1 MAIANLPGR
10 RVTKLA
16 AKGSNQMVGAL
27 SHLTD
32 EELLAASGKRPDAFG
47 EFYLRHERT
56 LLHYFRR
63 RTGRADL
70 AADLTAE
77 TFAEALRCAGRFKP
91 GPAPA
96 LAWLLGIG
104 AHLLAR
110 SARRGAVED
119 RARRRLRLPPLA
131 LDDTELAEIDDLVAG
146 PGPLQAALET
156 LPPTQA
162 EAIRAR
168 VLNEQDYTEI
178 ATAMACSEAVVR
190 QRVSRGLA
198 TLRQRLTEGAP

>member
-1 MAIANLPGR
+1 LVRPIKR
-10 RVTKLA
+10 
-16 AKGSNQMVGAL
+16 
-27 SHLTD
+27 LTD
-32 EELLAASGKRPDAFG
+32 EELLGATARLPAAFG

-56 LLHYFRR
+56 VLHYFRR

-77 TFAEALRCAGRFKP
+77 TFAEALRSAGRFKP

-104 AHLLAR
+104 AHVLGR

-119 RARRRLRLPPLA
+119 RARRRLRLPPIEV
-131 LDDTELAEIDDLVAG
+131 DDAELARIDGLTDEES
-146 PGPLQAALET
+146 GPLAALRD
-156 LPPTQA
+156 LPVAQA

-168 VLNEQDYTEI
+168 VLDERDYIEI
-178 ATAMACSEAVVR
+178 ARDMRCSEALVR

-198 TLRQRLTEGAP
+198 SLRSRLTEGAS